1 LERTVERKNLKSLSG
16 DEIMMADVF
25 MKKTSENILQ
35 NLLLTR
41 KQEPYSPGALVL
53 KPIRPLQ
60 KQDLT

>member
-1 LERTVERKNLKSLSG
+1 
-16 DEIMMADVF
+16 MMADVF
-25 MKKTSENILQ
+25 MKETSENILQ

-41 KQEPYSPGALVL
+41 KQEPYSPGVFVL